1 MKATNNKS
9 IQAFLVAAMLLVLG
23 FGCLPAQKHS
33 SYRSIHEYARD
44 GDLADVQAVLVFNT
58 KNLNFQDY
66 LTTHLLIEE
75 D

>member
-9 IQAFLVAAMLLVLG
+9 IQVFLVAAMLLVQG
-23 FGCLPAQKHS
+23 FGYLPAQKHS
-33 SYRSIHEYARD
+33 SHRSVHEYA
-44 GDLADVQAVLVFNT
+44 LADVQAVLVFNT